1 MNPVR
6 GRPISDWTPTRAESG
21 EYLTLA
27 RTWAHGLQ
35 SGRRISLGDRMQMYS
50 LVHNQLPLISNH
62 PRWNALWRAFEDCV
76 NLGIARLLASP
87 STIRELH
94 RPDAMA
100 RFHTYALALARGF
113 ARLQMD
119 YNQAAEVALVL
130 QRLDYW
136 HDRPR
141 SMREVIKLV
150 LQDRLGLPPPLLASE
165 IPGCDDDAGTRR
177 FAIGVVDCK
186 KIESLL
192 LPLLHTHGAE
202 HTDWLLPSPYAFV
215 PLPFKR
221 RIAFLLCSK
230 RADSPVSRLSTAL
243 MTRILL
249 FAHQCQ
255 FCPR

>member
-6 GRPISDWTPTRAESG
+6 GSDGTPTRAESG

-62 PRWNALWRAFEDCV
+62 PRWNELWRAFEDCV

-119 YNQAAEVALVL
+119 YNQAAEVAPVL

-165 IPGCDDDAGTRR
+165 IPGCDNDAGTRR
-177 FAIGVVDCK
+177 FRHRGGRLQEDRV
-186 KIESLL
+186 
-192 LPLLHTHGAE
+192 
-202 HTDWLLPSPYAFV
+202 PSPAA
-215 PLPFKR
+215 PAHSRSRAHGLAAP
-221 RIAFLLCSK
+221 IALCV
-230 RADSPVSRLSTAL
+230 RATPIQEKDRV
-243 MTRILL
+243 
-249 FAHQCQ
+249 FAVLEASG
-255 FCPR
+255 

>member
-6 GRPISDWTPTRAESG
+6 GSDGTPTRAESG

-35 SGRRISLGDRMQMYS
+35 SGRRISLGDRMHS

-62 PRWNALWRAFEDCV
+62 PRWNELWRAFEDCV

-119 YNQAAEVALVL
+119 YNQAG
-130 QRLDYW
+130 RG
-136 HDRPR
+136 R
-141 SMREVIKLV
+141 SR
-150 LQDRLGLPPPLLASE
+150 AS
-165 IPGCDDDAGTRR
+165 A
-177 FAIGVVDCK
+177 A
-186 KIESLL
+186 
-192 LPLLHTHGAE
+192 
-202 HTDWLLPSPYAFV
+202 
-215 PLPFKR
+215 
-221 RIAFLLCSK
+221 
-230 RADSPVSRLSTAL
+230 
-243 MTRILL
+243 
-249 FAHQCQ
+249 
-255 FCPR
+255 